1 MASAL
6 LNTMRKR
13 SSMLGVSKDTR
24 RALVFQQRESLNLL
38 CCGSHVAGVAHVVA
52 VARVVAVAQARRDFH
67 QCGSAAFKTLTSKI
81 SLRGLAQSFL
91 NGKPE
96 QH

>member
-38 CCGSHVAGVAHVVA
+38 CCSSHVAGVAHIVA
-52 VARVVAVAQARRDFH
+52 VARVVAVAPVAPVAQARRDFPPVWLS
-67 QCGSAAFKTLTSKI
+67 GV
-81 SLRGLAQSFL
+81 
-91 NGKPE
+91 
-96 QH
+96 